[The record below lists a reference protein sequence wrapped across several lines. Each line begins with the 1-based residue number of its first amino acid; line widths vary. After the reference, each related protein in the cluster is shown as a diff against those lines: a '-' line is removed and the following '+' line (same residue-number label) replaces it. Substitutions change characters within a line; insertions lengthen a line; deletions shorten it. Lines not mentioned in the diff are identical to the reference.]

1 MPTRTEAPSLRDT
14 LRHLPAPVVVV
25 TTCAEGQ
32 PRGITIGS
40 FTSVSLTPPLV
51 SFNVDRKA
59 QSHAALRAA
68 GRCAI
73 HLLDDTQV
81 AFANHFAR
89 PDLSPEEQFQPVAY
103 TADENGIPILEG
115 QAAVLHTRIRDAHP
129 AGDHSI
135 FVAEVER
142 ITPRQN
148 AQGITYVERGYHAVG
163 QELGGTAL
171 SPVKASSNGS
181 S

>member
-1 MPTRTEAPSLRDT
+1 MPTRTEAPPLRST
-14 LRHLPAPVVVV
+14 LRRLPSPVVVV
-25 TTCAEGQ
+25 TTYAKGK
-32 PRGITIGS
+32 PWGITIGS
-40 FTSVSLTPPLV
+40 FTSVSLDPPLV
-51 SFNVDRKA
+51 SFNVDRGA
-59 QSHAALRAA
+59 QSHEALYES

-103 TADENGIPILEG
+103 TPDTNQIPILEG
-115 QAAVLHTRIRDAHP
+115 KAAVLHTHIEDAHP
-129 AGDHSI
+129 AGDHTI
-135 FVAEVER
+135 FVAQVDR
-142 ITPRQN
+142 ITPREN

-163 QELGGTAL
+163 HELGGNAL
-171 SPVKASSNGS
+171 SSVNASSNGS